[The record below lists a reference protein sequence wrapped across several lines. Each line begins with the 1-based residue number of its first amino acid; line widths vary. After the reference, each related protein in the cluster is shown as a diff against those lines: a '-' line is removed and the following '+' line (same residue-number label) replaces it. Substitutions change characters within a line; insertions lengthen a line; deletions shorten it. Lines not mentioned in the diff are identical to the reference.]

1 MSTPATP
8 VEAMNLWRLKRA
20 VPVPAHVERGR
31 SPRGGAMACGLFVLN
46 HEADVTEVTTEELK
60 QLLVVGRSQG
70 IQICRRC
77 VGAVVAAQMRS
88 GE

>member
-1 MSTPATP
+1 
-8 VEAMNLWRLKRA
+8 
-20 VPVPAHVERGR
+20 
-31 SPRGGAMACGLFVLN
+31 MACGLFVLN